1 MHKTLVSIDKF
12 LKLAF
17 NSVLNNSLLIVS
29 VTSILFFF
37 FSYQTKSLTQSV
49 SIEDQL
55 DPDMQ
60 SSKDLRTLKDLFGS
74 NTSLGFIAL
83 PKHGHYFSYP
93 ELCKLQED
101 VNNTAHNNSIISD
114 FISPFKLRYA
124 HFQNKI
130 LTYQRVLENPCTGE
144 HATTLNNPVSPLL
157 KTPWISLLTDNQAKD
172 LTFNLSINPKDPP
185 GSYGDF
191 DSDGIEALMKKIES
205 FVPHQLYWTGSLAMQ
220 YFTLKGM
227 AQSQWLNF
235 IIIII
240 IWVSLRIYFG
250 TWRSGAIFL
259 LSLFFSSVLI
269 YGGMAFFH
277 HSIDMLSSCLFL
289 ILAVSSLEDF
299 IFVAQHQ
306 LENDCSYIESHL
318 ELITPSF
325 FTSLTTVLGFGSL
338 ITSELLPIRRF
349 GAWAAFGAFIE
360 WVAIFL
366 LVPAFMNRFPSWR
379 SWVNQE
385 KSFSIAK
392 TKKVVK
398 KKPSLLFSRFALIVF
413 ILSFFSIKNFRLS
426 QTPSEMF
433 PKNHPYQKMID
444 YVRGNRNWETEASL
458 FFSHNVPEEK
468 KSEILKIFTNHPI
481 IQKIEN
487 HKESYQFLIKEIDD
501 PMAKEL
507 VLNEFNHTKFAE
519 RYLSSSGDERAIV
532 YLKTTNTQK
541 INELRSKIENF
552 CPAHECW
559 LGGEIVAFADFSKSL
574 IRTLFDS
581 FFISLLLV
589 GLVIFYLAWATK
601 IKNYF
606 SLIIASFWGP
616 AVILCLIYALDLSIN
631 FVTCIIASTLVGLTG
646 DNAIQFMF
654 AANNNDLHSGIEE
667 RGPSSL
673 YCALTMGLCSL
684 VFLGSYFEAPK
695 ILGALLAAGFFFSL
709 IGDVW
714 ILSGLSRK
722 NLTFYINHF

>member
-12 LKLAF
+12 LRNAF
-17 NSVLNNSLLIVS
+17 ELVIKNSLSIIVS
-29 VTSILFFF
+29 TVVLFLFFT
-37 FSYQTKSLTQSV
+37 YQTKHLTQSV

-55 DPDMQ
+55 DPEMQ
-60 SSKDLRTLKDLFGS
+60 SSKDLSTLKDLFES
-74 NTSLGFIAL
+74 NASLGFIVL
-83 PKHGHYFSYP
+83 PKKEQFFTYP
-93 ELCKLQED
+93 ELCKLQENI
-101 VNNTAHNNSIISD
+101 NNTAHSNGIISD

-124 HFQNKI
+124 HYENKI
-130 LTYQRVLENPCTGE
+130 LTYQRVLENPCDGHTV
-144 HATTLNNPVSPLL
+144 TLVNPISPLA
-157 KTPWISLLTDNQAKD
+157 KTPWLTLLTDNQARD
-172 LTFNLSINPKDPP
+172 LTFNFSINPKVPP
-185 GSYGDF
+185 GFYGDF
-191 DSDGIEALMKKIES
+191 DSEGIEALMKKVES
-205 FVPHQLYWTGSLAMQ
+205 FIPHQLYWTGPLAMQ
-220 YFTLKGM
+220 FFTLKGM

-235 IIIII
+235 IIIIL

-269 YGGMAFFH
+269 YGGMALFNH
-277 HSIDMLSSCLFL
+277 PIDMLSSCLFL

-306 LENDCSYIESHL
+306 LENNCTYIESHL

-338 ITSELLPIRRF
+338 MTSELLPIRRF
-349 GAWAAFGAFIE
+349 GGWAASGAFIE
-360 WVAIFL
+360 WVAVFL
-366 LVPAFMNRFPSWR
+366 LVPAFMNRFSSWR
-379 SWVNQE
+379 NWVNKE

-444 YVRGNRNWETEASL
+444 YVRGNRDWETESSL
-458 FFSHNVPEEK
+458 FFSHSIPKQK
-468 KSEILKIFTNHPI
+468 KNEILNSIVNHPI
-481 IQKIEN
+481 IQKIETHN
-487 HKESYQFLIKEIDD
+487 ETYQFLTKDINDPLIKD
-501 PMAKEL
+501 L

-519 RYLSSSGDERAIV
+519 RYLSPSGDERAIV

-541 INELRSKIENF
+541 INELRNAIEHL
-552 CPAHECW
+552 CPSHECW
-559 LGGEIVAFADFSKSL
+559 IGGEIVAFADFSKSL
-574 IRTLFDS
+574 IHTLFES

-589 GLVIFYLAWATK
+589 GIIIFYLAWATK

-606 SLIIASFWGP
+606 SLVIASFWGP

-654 AANNNDLHSGIEE
+654 AANHNDLQSGIEE

-714 ILSGLSRK
+714 ILNGLTK
-722 NLTFYINHF
+722 KK